1 MNQSRALTCGE
12 EVNVSLYY
20 GGDWAYFD
28 LLLPDPAAGWEL
40 VLAVTAGDPDFY
52 LADGRQPALA
62 DWDLADF
69 STAATAR
76 LGCTSAAE
84 EAETM
89 IAPTVCAGARSR
101 WRLGLCAFC
110 CGDAAVTGGLS
121 CSNQT
126 VSIAVAVS
134 SQERNISE
142 LPEDG
147 SATENVTTGISSTFL
162 KDSSEVTTTYQHCC

>member
-1 MNQSRALTCGE
+1 MVAAPLSTLPEAIALTCGE

-69 STAATAR
+69 STAETAR

-84 EAETM
+84 AAEASEEAAAD
-89 IAPTVCAGARSR
+89 ICAAAVQNSR
-101 WRLGLCAFC
+101 WRLGIGGWC
-110 CGDAAVTGGLS
+110 CGRSAASGWL
-121 CSNQT
+121 
-126 VSIAVAVS
+126 
-134 SQERNISE
+134 
-142 LPEDG
+142 
-147 SATENVTTGISSTFL
+147 
-162 KDSSEVTTTYQHCC
+162 